1 MFVYMNITN
10 DFNTCNVN
18 FKKSGGY
25 YKILKDNETI
35 ERNNNC
41 NLNNIDINIVNHLV
55 KKTFKGDS
63 LSSDASVKFCI
74 LSLSIIGVYVFSC
87 ILTKSNNLNR

>member
-1 MFVYMNITN
+1 MNITN

-25 YKILKDNETI
+25 YKILKDKETI

-41 NLNNIDINIVNHLV
+41 NLNNIDINIVNQLV
-55 KKTFKGDS
+55 AEEIF
-63 LSSDASVKFCI
+63 
-74 LSLSIIGVYVFSC
+74 
-87 ILTKSNNLNR
+87 